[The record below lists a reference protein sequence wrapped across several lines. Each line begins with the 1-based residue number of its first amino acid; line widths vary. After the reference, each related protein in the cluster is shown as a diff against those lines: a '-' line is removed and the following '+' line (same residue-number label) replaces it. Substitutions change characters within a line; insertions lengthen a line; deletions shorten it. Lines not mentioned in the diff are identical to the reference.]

1 MERSGTGAY
10 FQKEWHLFKLLQF
23 LDDVLNPRKTIGNI
37 LQASNVEIQIEE
49 NISQNQMFEA
59 GVVSPVS
66 QSTVDKGVS
75 DTDSPK
81 SVEESL
87 IQEVTF
93 TPGTSH
99 SDAETSSTS
108 TKSAPGM
115 KWGMR
120 KKRKLDEQVSD
131 ALEKITNRMTLNANP
146 KNEYVASFC
155 NSIHQE
161 MFKMPDDVMEDVK
174 DDVFALLVQ
183 ARKKKTCQIRS
194 SQ

>member
-10 FQKEWHLFKLLQF
+10 FQKEWHLFKLLRF
-23 LDDVLNPRKTIGNI
+23 LDDVLKPRKTIGNI

-131 ALEKITNRMTLNANP
+131 ALEKITNRITLNANP

-155 NSIHQE
+155 NSIHRE
-161 MFKMPDDVMEDVK
+161 MFKMPDDVMEDFK

-183 ARKKKTCQIRS
+183 ARKKNMS
-194 SQ
+194 N